1 MIYSLAITATVALVL
16 LFLLGGGF
24 VFVRRAAGA
33 AAEGRA
39 PFGRWRWYPS
49 PLGLLLLVP
58 LVALLFFRFFP
69 VVLLIPIMLPFLRR
83 RAGGPLS
90 FLWNAGRAAPPQSR
104 SQDDSDGEIEGEYRP
119 LDDA

>member
-1 MIYSLAITATVALVL
+1 MIYSLAITATVALIL
-16 LFLLGGGF
+16 LFLLAGGF
-24 VFVRRAAGA
+24 VYVRRAVGA

-58 LVALLFFRFFP
+58 LAALLFFRFFP
-69 VVLLIPIMLPFLRR
+69 VVLLIPIILPFLRR
-83 RAGGPLS
+83 GARGPLS
-90 FLWNAGRAAPPQSR
+90 FLWNAGRPAPPQSR
-104 SQDDSDGEIEGEYRP
+104 TRDGDDGETEGEYRP